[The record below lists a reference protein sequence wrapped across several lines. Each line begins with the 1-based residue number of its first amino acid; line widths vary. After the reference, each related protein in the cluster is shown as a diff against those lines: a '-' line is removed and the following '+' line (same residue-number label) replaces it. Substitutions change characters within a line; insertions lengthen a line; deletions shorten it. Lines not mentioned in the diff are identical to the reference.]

1 MYTGWKIFARLRFIR
16 AQTECVEV
24 MLMAYRNRGKKGKNT
39 GNQGGEEII
48 RVPLPDRS
56 KGQLFGVIEQ
66 ALGAGWMDV
75 RCEDGKVRRCRIPGK
90 LKRRMWMRV
99 GDVVIV
105 QPWPVQTDERG
116 DIVYRYTRTQV
127 DWLLRKG
134 KISQDFLTGGELL
147 F

>member
-1 MYTGWKIFARLRFIR
+1 
-16 AQTECVEV
+16 
-24 MLMAYRNRGKKGKNT
+24 MLMAYHRNEKKKNRQVE
-39 GNQGGEEII
+39 GDEVI

-90 LKRRMWMRV
+90 LRRRMWMRV

-105 QPWPVQTDERG
+105 QPWSVQSDERG

-134 KISQDFLTGGELL
+134 KITQDFLTGGELL

>member
-1 MYTGWKIFARLRFIR
+1 MVYRKRTGR
-16 AQTECVEV
+16 
-24 MLMAYRNRGKKGKNT
+24 KNQ
-39 GNQGGEEII
+39 NDHGEEII
-48 RVPLPDRS
+48 RVPLPDRRS
-56 KGQLFGVIEQ
+56 GQLFGVIEQ

-75 RCEDGKVRRCRIPGK
+75 RCEDGNVRRCRIPGK

-105 QPWPVQTDERG
+105 QPWSVQSDKRG

-134 KISQDFLTGGELL
+134 KISHDFLTGGESL